1 MVEETEGPGENH
13 RPVAI
18 VVNPTTMRSRP
29 RRPPPLGIIS
39 SARIGCSIINFV
51 RTCNAL
57 KSSFFSIASVMDE
70 FWISKVIQ
78 IADLF

>member
-1 MVEETEGPGENH
+1 MQ
-13 RPVAI
+13 
-18 VVNPTTMRSRP
+18 SRP
-29 RRPPPLGIIS
+29 RRPPPLGIIN